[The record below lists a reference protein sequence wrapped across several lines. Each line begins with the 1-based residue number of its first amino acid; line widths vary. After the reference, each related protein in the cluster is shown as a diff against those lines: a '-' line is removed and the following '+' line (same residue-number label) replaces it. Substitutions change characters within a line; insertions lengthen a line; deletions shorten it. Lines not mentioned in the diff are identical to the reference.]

1 MKALGLLRGVPIIQE
16 SISLHRFMLHCTWSL
31 LLPACLSLDS
41 TRGFEGLAGSMGAG
55 PCWFHVLGLRGFGA
69 DASGC
74 GRVGSPL
81 GVDLGFM
88 GLGIASRTFSN
99 DATQPI
105 ETKG

>member
-16 SISLHRFMLHCTWSL
+16 SISLHRCMLHCTWSL
-31 LLPACLSLDS
+31 FLPACLSVDS
-41 TRGFEGLAGSMGAG
+41 GFQGLAGSMGAG
-55 PCWFHVLGLRGFGA
+55 PCWFHVLGLWGFGA

-74 GRVGSPL
+74 GGVGSHS

-99 DATQPI
+99 DVTQPI
-105 ETKG
+105 ETKR